1 MSATLGVGRVT
12 LYFEDTFSLKDKRSE
27 VKSVC
32 QRISNQ
38 FNAAIAE
45 IEDLDDIRVATL
57 GIAVL
62 STSGPHANQML
73 ASIIH
78 RIEQLLDRSTLGD
91 VSTELIPM

>member
-45 IEDLDDIRVATL
+45 IEDLDDIRLATL